1 MNELTA
7 RNTAV
12 LDQGLELI
20 DALLGSSSA
29 KGALRV
35 APHFRHCIDFYD
47 CFLSGLETGRID
59 YDARSRSAELE
70 SDLGSVDQA
79 LRRIRERLLGIGSLS
94 PRTPVQARSDAP
106 EENSP
111 WTSSTLGRELL
122 FLLSHTI
129 HHYAL
134 IDLMLRE
141 EGFEPPSEFGVAPS
155 TLRHLERE
163 TEPVHTEC
171 AR

>member
-7 RNTAV
+7 RNTAA

-35 APHFRHCIDFYD
+35 AP
-47 CFLSGLETGRID
+47 
-59 YDARSRSAELE
+59 
-70 SDLGSVDQA
+70 
-79 LRRIRERLLGIGSLS
+79 
-94 PRTPVQARSDAP
+94 
-106 EENSP
+106 
-111 WTSSTLGRELL
+111 
-122 FLLSHTI
+122 
-129 HHYAL
+129 
-134 IDLMLRE
+134 
-141 EGFEPPSEFGVAPS
+141 S